1 MFLVLERLRG
11 FRGEFKVINGIAL
24 ALIVGLLFP
33 THYIVAVFVGLGY
46 IFGNKIGGWGLWKG
60 SLAVKREDGFILH
73 TEREG
78 GIYTGIQKLVEW
90 LMPPTIENW
99 LDHCRVALFLR
110 GIWWWLPTLAT
121 LYFIG
126 IGFNHLFLAVLLLSI
141 GFPLSCEIG
150 YYTSKLWNFKFM
162 DGGSEHSEVI
172 YGFMQDIVI
181 IGGLIIC
188 GWVY

>member
-1 MFLVLERLRG
+1 MFLFERLRG
-11 FRGEFKVINGIAL
+11 FIGEFKIINGVIL
-24 ALIVGLLFP
+24 ALIIGLVFP
-33 THYIVAVFVGLGY
+33 TYYFVAMAVGIGY

-60 SLAVKREDGFILH
+60 TLAVKRENGFVYH

-110 GIWWWLPTLAT
+110 GIWWWLPTLAPF
-121 LYFIG
+121 YFVGIG
-126 IGFNHLFLAVLLLSI
+126 INHIFLAVILLAI

-150 YYTSKLWNFKFM
+150 YYTSKIWNFKYM
-162 DGGSEHSEVI
+162 DGGSEHSEVW
-172 YGFMQDIVI
+172 YGLMQDIV
-181 IGGLIIC
+181 LISLVLTI
-188 GWVY
+188 YF

>member
-11 FRGEFKVINGIAL
+11 FRGEFKVINGVAL
-24 ALIVGLLFP
+24 ALIVGLLFS
-33 THYIVAVFVGLGY
+33 THYIVAVFVGIGY

-73 TEREG
+73 NERDG
-78 GIYTGIQKLVEW
+78 GIYTGIQKLTEW

-162 DGGSEHSEVI
+162 DGGSEHSEI
-172 YGFMQDIVI
+172 WYGLMQDIVI
-181 IGGLIIC
+181 LGGLIC